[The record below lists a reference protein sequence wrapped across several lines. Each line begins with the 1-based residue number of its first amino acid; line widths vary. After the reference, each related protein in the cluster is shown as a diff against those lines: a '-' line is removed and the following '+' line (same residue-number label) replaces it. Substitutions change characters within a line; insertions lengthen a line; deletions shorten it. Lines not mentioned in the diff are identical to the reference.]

1 MKLSLIA
8 VAIAALTSSAFAQ
21 TATPVAAPTN
31 TIYGTLDV
39 NFSIANTGAGSHQQ
53 FGSGGYSSSALGFK
67 GDRDLGD
74 GLKAVYNIEAGIL
87 VDTGVTGNTSTGA
100 AGINNDQGSSGGQL
114 GTGSQLFSR
123 QAYAGLSSDSA
134 GTFTIGRQYAG
145 SYIAVAGYGNSLGAG
160 LYGGGA
166 TLLGLNGM
174 PTRMNNA
181 LVYLSPKVNGFQ
193 ANLSYTVGAE
203 NNIDIPTA
211 SGAATATSGSGAGY
225 DMAFYYN
232 VPKLNAVVSTWNVA
246 TASYAAGETDLA
258 QKSGWQ
264 LAANYDFGVAKLYA
278 SASGA
283 KIAGGNYEK
292 VTKTLSES
300 LGYSLSAMVPVG
312 ANRFYVSYSALDD
325 KSLNDRD
332 ASLIGLA
339 WARNLDAKT
348 IVYVGYGNMQNNS
361 RASYNLTDGGGL
373 VGKAVVGYSPVAL
386 MAGLNLSF

>member
-1 MKLSLIA
+1 MKLTFIA
-8 VAIAALTSSAFAQ
+8 VAIAGLTSSVFAQ
-21 TATPVAAPTN
+21 NAGTVATPTN

-39 NFSIANTGAGSHQQ
+39 NISTANTGNGSHQQ

-87 VDTGVTGNTSTGA
+87 VDNGVVGNTSTGS

-114 GTGSQLFSR
+114 GTGSQFFSR
-123 QAYAGLSSDSA
+123 QAYAGLSSDKV
-134 GTFTIGRQYAG
+134 GTFTVGRQYAG

-174 PTRMNNA
+174 PTRMNNS
-181 LVYLSPKVNGFQ
+181 LVYLSPKFSGFS
-193 ANLSYTVGAE
+193 ANLSYTAGAE
-203 NNIDIPTA
+203 NNIDMPTA
-211 SGAATATSGSGAGY
+211 SGTATATATSGTGY

-232 VPKLNAVVSTWNVA
+232 VPKLNAVVSTWNVNA
-246 TASYAAGETDLA
+246 ASYAAGETDLA
-258 QKSGWQ
+258 KKTGWQ
-264 LAANYDFGVAKLYA
+264 VAANYDFGVVKLYA
-278 SASGA
+278 SAAGA
-283 KIAGGNYEK
+283 KIGGGNYEN

-300 LGYSLSAMVPVG
+300 LGYSVSAMVPVG
-312 ANRFYVSYSALDD
+312 VNRFYISYSALDD

-348 IVYVGYGNMQNNS
+348 VIYVGYGNMQNTS
-361 RASYNLTDGGGL
+361 RAGYNLTDGGGL
-373 VGKAVVGYSPVAL
+373 VGKTVTGYSPTAL